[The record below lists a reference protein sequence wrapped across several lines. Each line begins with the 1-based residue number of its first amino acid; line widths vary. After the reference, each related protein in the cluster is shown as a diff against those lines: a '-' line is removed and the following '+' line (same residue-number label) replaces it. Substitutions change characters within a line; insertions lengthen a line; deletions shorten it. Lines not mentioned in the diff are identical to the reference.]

1 LDGNFCDEFYKYIL
15 DILQNTKRIQLQQ
28 SSGNIYEQTEGDYEK
43 SKFTFDDLKKPYFK
57 KDSAMPKRVLFEQ
70 FYIHEIKLNFTFQ
83 SSPILFREFT
93 MNPTL
98 KFLIMLL
105 SNLKNVHLRFG
116 KYQPWS
122 LHQQVLLPIFLQQL
136 KKNYASQ
143 VYNNQSLLRLVGSM
157 GLLGNMNEKVSNLK
171 YAC

>member
-1 LDGNFCDEFYKYIL
+1 
-15 DILQNTKRIQLQQ
+15 
-28 SSGNIYEQTEGDYEK
+28 
-43 SKFTFDDLKKPYFK
+43 
-57 KDSAMPKRVLFEQ
+57 
-70 FYIHEIKLNFTFQ
+70 
-83 SSPILFREFT
+83 

>member
-1 LDGNFCDEFYKYIL
+1 
-15 DILQNTKRIQLQQ
+15 
-28 SSGNIYEQTEGDYEK
+28 
-43 SKFTFDDLKKPYFK
+43 
-57 KDSAMPKRVLFEQ
+57 MPKRVLFEQ
-70 FYIHEIKLNFTFQ
+70 FYIHEIKLNFTFL

-122 LHQQVLLPIFLQQL
+122 LHQQVLLPIFLQ
-136 KKNYASQ
+136 
-143 VYNNQSLLRLVGSM
+143 
-157 GLLGNMNEKVSNLK
+157 
-171 YAC
+171 